1 MSRASKTTLIL
12 VTLITGSTIFYVHK
26 YQQDERTVSH
36 GMRIKTDERRIYD
49 EVSLRMRNGS
59 G

>member
-1 MSRASKTTLIL
+1 MSRASKTTLLL

-36 GMRIKTDERRIYD
+36 GMRIRIQD
-49 EVSLRMRNGS
+49 
-59 G
+59 